1 MSNILGSSKS
11 SGHMHLKSKKS
22 GSFSKYTTEEE
33 LARGARFV
41 FIYIEK
47 SQFLAKMFVKTTIL
61 SEHFAGM
68 SKLIRIIQ
76 LLRKRM

>member
-11 SGHMHLKSKKS
+11 SEHMHLKSKKS

-33 LARGARFV
+33 ARGARFV

-47 SQFLAKMFVKTTIL
+47 SQFFAKMFVKTTIL

-68 SKLIRIIQ
+68 SKLIRIMQ